1 MKIPSQKKSGF
12 TNFGYY
18 YSLSHLTL
26 VICFALNVGCNPEK
40 EKTNE
45 EVRLVGEMKNIMW
58 KGQLQGNIYLDSIA
72 NKNLLNG
79 LGPLDSLSGEIL
91 ILDGKSYI
99 SRVLTDSTMEVKE
112 NFDARAPFFA
122 YAPITA
128 WTTENL
134 PDSVQ
139 NLQQLEH
146 FLGVRSQ
153 ASQNPFLFKVSG
165 IIEDATIHV
174 VNLPSGTKV
183 SSPEEAH
190 LGRTF
195 YSLKNEPVDLVGF
208 YSKNHKTIFTHH
220 DTFIHIHLINSKR
233 DKMGHLDEVRFKKQS
248 IKLNLPASM
257 RREV

>member
-1 MKIPSQKKSGF
+1 MKIPSQKTSCYS
-12 TNFGYY
+12 NIANYY
-18 YSLSHLTL
+18 FLSRLAL
-26 VICFALNVGCNPEK
+26 VICIVFSVGCTPAK
-40 EKTNE
+40 EETNE
-45 EVRLVGEMKNIMW
+45 EVRLVGEMRNIMW
-58 KGQLQGNIYLDSIA
+58 KGHLQGNIYLDTIS
-72 NKNLLNG
+72 NKTLLNG

-112 NFDARAPFFA
+112 NFDAKAPFFA
-122 YAPITA
+122 YAPIAA
-128 WTTENL
+128 WTTEEL
-134 PDSVQ
+134 PDSIQ

-146 FLGVRSQ
+146 FLNMRSQ
-153 ASQNPFLFKVSG
+153 ATQNPFLFKVSG
-165 IIEDATIHV
+165 IIENATIHV

-195 YSLKNEPVDLVGF
+195 YSLKNEVVDLVGF

-220 DTFIHIHLINSKR
+220 DTFVHIHLINSKR

-248 IKLNLPASM
+248 VRLHLPVSM
-257 RREV
+257 GR

>member
-12 TNFGYY
+12 TNIGYY
-18 YSLSHLTL
+18 YSLSRLAL
-26 VICFALNVGCNPEK
+26 VICIAFSVGCNPAK
-40 EKTNE
+40 EETNE

-112 NFDARAPFFA
+112 NFDTRAPFFA
-122 YAPITA
+122 YAPIAA
-128 WTTENL
+128 WTTEDL

-139 NLQQLEH
+139 NLQQLEQ
-146 FLGVRSQ
+146 FLSVRSK
-153 ASQNPFLFKVSG
+153 ATQNPFLFKVSG
-165 IIEDATIHV
+165 TVEDATIHV
-174 VNLPSGTKV
+174 VNLPRGTKV

-195 YSLKNEPVDLVGF
+195 YSLKNEAVDLVGF

-248 IKLNLPASM
+248 IKLHLPASM
-257 RREV
+257 RR

>member
-26 VICFALNVGCNPEK
+26 VICIALNVGCNPEK

-128 WTTENL
+128 WTTEDL

>member
-1 MKIPSQKKSGF
+1 MISYQKKSSCSDSAH
-12 TNFGYY
+12 N
-18 YSLSHLTL
+18 YSLSHLIL
-26 VICFALNVGCNPEK
+26 VICIAFSMGCTPAK
-40 EKTNE
+40 EEITE

-99 SRVLTDSTMEVKE
+99 SRVLTESTMEVKE

-122 YAPITA
+122 YAPIAA
-128 WTTENL
+128 WTTEDL

-139 NLQQLEH
+139 NLQQLEQ
-146 FLGVRSQ
+146 FLSVRSK
-153 ASQNPFLFKVSG
+153 ATQNPFLFKVSG
-165 IIEDATIHV
+165 TVEDATIHV
-174 VNLPSGTKV
+174 VNLPRGTKV

-195 YSLKNEPVDLVGF
+195 YSLKNEDVDLLGF

-220 DTFIHIHLINSKR
+220 DTFLHIHLINSKR
-233 DKMGHLDEVRFKKQS
+233 DKMGHLDEVQFKKQR
-248 IKLNLPASM
+248 IKLHLPTSM
-257 RREV
+257 GR

>member
-1 MKIPSQKKSGF
+1 MISHQKKSSYSDSAQ
-12 TNFGYY
+12 YY
-18 YSLSHLTL
+18 LLSRLAL
-26 VICFALNVGCNPEK
+26 VICIAFSVGCNPSK
-40 EKTNE
+40 EETNE

-58 KGQLQGNIYLDSIA
+58 KGQLQGNIYLDSIT

-91 ILDGKSYI
+91 ILDGKSYT

-122 YAPITA
+122 YAPIAA
-128 WTTENL
+128 WTTEDL

-139 NLQQLEH
+139 NLRQLEH
-146 FLGVRSQ
+146 FLSVRSEVT
-153 ASQNPFLFKVSG
+153 QNPFLFKVSG

-174 VNLPSGTKV
+174 VNLPRGTKV

-190 LGRTF
+190 LGRIF
-195 YSLKNEPVDLVGF
+195 YSLKNEDVDLVGF

-220 DTFIHIHLINSKR
+220 DTFLHIHLINSKR
-233 DKMGHLDEVRFKKQS
+233 DIMGHLDEVRFKKQS
-248 IKLNLPASM
+248 AKLHLPVSIV
-257 RREV
+257 R

>member
-1 MKIPSQKKSGF
+1 MIPCQKTSSCSD
-12 TNFGYY
+12 NSYY
-18 YSLSHLTL
+18 YFLSRLAL
-26 VICFALNVGCNPEK
+26 VICIAFSVGCTPAK
-40 EKTNE
+40 EGTNE

-99 SRVLTDSTMEVKE
+99 SRVLTDTTMEVKE
-112 NFDARAPFFA
+112 NFGARAPFFA
-122 YAPITA
+122 YAPIAA
-128 WTTENL
+128 WITEDL

-139 NLQQLEH
+139 TLKQLER
-146 FLGVRSQ
+146 FLSERSQ
-153 ASQNPFLFKVSG
+153 ATQNPFLFKVSG
-165 IIEDATIHV
+165 TVEEATIHV
-174 VNLPSGTKV
+174 VNLPRGTKV

-195 YSLKNEPVDLVGF
+195 YSLKNEDVDLVGF

-220 DTFIHIHLINSKR
+220 DTFLHIHLINSKR
-233 DKMGHLDEVRFKKQS
+233 DKMGHLDDIQFKKKGV
-248 IKLNLPASM
+248 KLHLPASM
-257 RREV
+257 GSK

>member
-1 MKIPSQKKSGF
+1 MISYQKNSSCSDSAH
-12 TNFGYY
+12 Y
-18 YSLSHLTL
+18 YSLSQLTL
-26 VICFALNVGCNPEK
+26 VICIAFSVGCSPAK
-40 EKTNE
+40 EETNE

-58 KGQLQGNIYLDSIA
+58 NGQLQGNIYLDSIA

-79 LGPLDSLSGEIL
+79 IGPLDSLSGEIL

-112 NFDARAPFFA
+112 NFDATAPFFA
-122 YAPITA
+122 YAPIAA
-128 WTTENL
+128 WTTEDL

-146 FLGVRSQ
+146 FLSVRSQ
-153 ASQNPFLFKVSG
+153 ATQHPFLFKVSG
-165 IIEDATIHV
+165 TVEEATIHV
-174 VNLPSGTKV
+174 VNLPRGTKV

-190 LGRTF
+190 IGRTF
-195 YSLKNEPVDLVGF
+195 YSLKNEDVDLVGF

-233 DKMGHLDEVRFKKQS
+233 DKMGHLDDVQFKKQR
-248 IKLNLPASM
+248 IKLHLPASM
-257 RREV
+257 ER